1 MIRLFNIND
10 YIIDTSLLSGLHDEI
25 VDEFE
30 QKIADFVGA
39 KYACGV
45 SSATNAIFL
54 ALLNKKETIT
64 IPSIIPPVV
73 CNAIITSGNNVAF
86 RDDVRW
92 VGDSYTLHQFE
103 DYKIIDSAQKIVEN
117 QFKQEAN
124 PEDLMIFS
132 FYPTKPI
139 GSFDGGL
146 IVSDDKKKIEWF
158 KILAKNGMEF
168 CHQSWRRKAIVPGY
182 KMYLNAIQ
190 AYIANENYKKLP
202 EKYDALTKIRDIYN
216 SALDVDNTSF
226 HLYRLNIENREVFLN
241 KAQEQEI
248 EIGIHYG
255 ALHDHELYGSP
266 GARLPKSNVESVTTV
281 SLPFNENLSADHL
294 EKIIKL
300 VKEHGHFKNS

>member
-1 MIRLFNIND
+1 MFNIND
-10 YIIDTSLLSGLHDEI
+10 YIIDTSLFSGLHDEI

-54 ALLNKKETIT
+54 ALLNKEETIT

-86 RDDVRW
+86 RDDAKW

-158 KILAKNGMEF
+158 KVLTKNGMEF
-168 CHQSWRRKAIVPGY
+168 CHQSWRRKAIMPGY
-182 KMYLNAIQ
+182 KMYLNALQ
-190 AYIANENYKKLP
+190 AYVANENYKKLP

-216 SALDVDNTSF
+216 SALDVNNTSF
-226 HLYRLNIENREVFLN
+226 HLYRLNVENREVFLN

-248 EIGIHYG
+248 EIGIHYS

-266 GARLPKSNVESVTTV
+266 GVRLSKSDVESVTTV
-281 SLPFNENLSADHL
+281 SLPFNENLSAAHL